1 VNRWITR
8 LVLRLVPASWRGAV
22 ARDLEE
28 EAQAQKRG
36 GAWLTWQALR
46 VGLDLRGTFALGA
59 LAFDLRHALRSL
71 GHARWF
77 TLGAALTFAL
87 GIGIN
92 IGVFSS
98 VDRLVFRRLPY
109 HNPGELVLIR
119 ECMGPNRCSGSMPSL
134 VAFEAQRG
142 ARSLGELAVAGPSGA
157 YRVTPA
163 SEDSPTVRLTGVSP
177 NLLRV
182 LGVAPVAGRD
192 MNESDVAAKRH
203 VALLAFESWHRRF
216 DGAADVLG
224 RVIGTAAD
232 PVTIV
237 GILPRGFMPP
247 AWTAPDPTWD
257 GLVSDYSGWAAFD
270 PRPKSRVMVP
280 IARLEGSASLG
291 QARAEIAALA
301 ESLAPQLPPAT
312 GRGGGPAP
320 TIRVDPLEGELFS
333 RFEEQI
339 RLVVIAAAVVLLMAC
354 TNLAGLLLARGRG
367 RQQEVAMRTALGA
380 PVSRLVVLAVLE
392 TMIVCTAGAVVAFGI
407 WAATSRT
414 LAAILPPLLSRYM
427 AEVTD
432 WRVAAFALGLA
443 WLCALV
449 AGVWPGVRAARV
461 DVAAT
466 LQRGSGAMRSGRLPG
481 GRSLLVVEAALGVL
495 LVLGGVLA
503 LRTYAN
509 LKTEGLGFQPDGLYR
524 LTALAPARLAP
535 AQGLASYEEIL
546 DAVSHVPGVTAV
558 AGSDS
563 VVTSPT
569 APMRGFSKDGSLKGG
584 RYEVT
589 ASYFS
594 AIGTTLAAGREFTA
608 DEVRRRDALAILN
621 VTAARVLFG
630 SAPLDDL
637 VGRPLVLPGETAR
650 TVVGVVGDVRESY
663 GEVTQPAVYVP
674 LGAEPSSYNELL
686 VRMAPGTSPDL
697 AVLRQRITERVGH
710 RTVSLRAASTSVEA
724 SLDEPHFRAVLLG
737 SLAMCALL
745 LACAGLYA
753 VAAFD
758 ASRRR
763 HEVGVRMTLGAS
775 AAQIR
780 RLVILGA
787 ARPAALGVLIGG
799 IAAYWSAGL
808 LEAFLYQVDGRDPLS
823 YAAVALLLGSAV
835 VLAAWLPARR
845 AARTDPVVVLR
856 AQ

>member
-1 VNRWITR
+1 MNRWIIR
-8 LVLRLVPASWRGAV
+8 LALRLVPESWRGAV

-28 EAQAQKRG
+28 EAQTQKRG
-36 GAWLTWQALR
+36 GVWLVWQALR

-71 GHARWF
+71 GRARWF

-119 ECMGPNRCSGSMPSL
+119 ECMGPDRCFGSMPSL

-142 ARSLGELAVAGPSGA
+142 ARSLGELAVAGPSGP

-192 MNESDVAAKRH
+192 MNESDAAAKRQ
-203 VALLAFESWHRRF
+203 VALLSFESWHRRF
-216 DGAADVLG
+216 NGAPDVVG
-224 RVIGTAAD
+224 RVIGTAQPA
-232 PVTIV
+232 TII

-257 GLVSDYSGWAAFD
+257 GLVSDYSGGAAID
-270 PRPKSRVMVP
+270 PSPKSRVMVP
-280 IARLEGSASLG
+280 IARLEGGASLG

-301 ESLAPQLPPAT
+301 ESLAPQLLPTT

-392 TMIVCTAGAVVAFGI
+392 TMIVCTAGAVVAFGV

-449 AGVWPGVRAARV
+449 AGIWPGVRAARV
-461 DVAAT
+461 DVAAA
-466 LQRGSGAMRSGRLPG
+466 LQRGSGAVRSGRLPG

-509 LKTEGLGFQPDGLYR
+509 LKTEGLGFRPEGLYR
-524 LTALAPARLAP
+524 VAALTPARLSP
-535 AQGLASYEEIL
+535 AQSLASYEDTL
-546 DAVSHVPGVTAV
+546 DALSQVPGVTAV

-563 VVTSPT
+563 VITSAAVAMWP
-569 APMRGFSKDGSLKGG
+569 FSKDGSLKGG

-608 DEVRRRDALAILN
+608 DEVRRRDSLAILN
-621 VTAARVLFG
+621 VAAARALFG
-630 SAPLDDL
+630 GAPLDDL
-637 VGRPLVLPGETAR
+637 VGKPLPLAGEASR
-650 TVVGVVGDVRESY
+650 TIVGIVGDVRESY
-663 GEVTQPAVYVP
+663 GEVPQPGLFVP
-674 LGAEPSSYNELL
+674 LGAEPRSYAEVL
-686 VRMAPGTSPDL
+686 VRMAPGTAPDL
-697 AVLRQRITERVGH
+697 AVLRQRITERVGS
-710 RTVSLRAASTSVEA
+710 RTVGLSATLGSVES
-724 SLDEPHFRAVLLG
+724 SLDEPQFRAVLLG

-808 LEAFLYQVDGRDPLS
+808 LESFLYQVDGRDPLS
-823 YAAVALLLGSAV
+823 YAAVGLLLGSAV
-835 VLAAWLPARR
+835 GLAAWLPARR
-845 AARTDPVVVLR
+845 AARTDPATVLR